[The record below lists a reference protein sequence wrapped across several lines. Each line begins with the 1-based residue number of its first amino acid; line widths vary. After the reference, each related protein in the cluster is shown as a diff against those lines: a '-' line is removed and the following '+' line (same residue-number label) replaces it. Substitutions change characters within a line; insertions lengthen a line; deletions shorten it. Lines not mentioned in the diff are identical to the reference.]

1 VVEALTNLPHRVG
14 EVFRRP
20 DGLPY
25 ERPKHP
31 DDTSGRHIRRE
42 PGQEGLRLPRECGGI
57 CWVSVRRLFSRQF
70 SHCTQPW
77 PALRRRVG
85 FAWSQI
91 AKPELTNV
99 RY

>member
-1 VVEALTNLPHRVG
+1 VVEAMTNLQHRVG

-25 ERPKHP
+25 ERPKHS
-31 DDTSGRHIRRE
+31 DDTSAGSRVK
-42 PGQEGLRLPRECGGI
+42 QALRFPRECGGI